1 MLQGGLPWEDDID
14 MYSDK
19 CRVVRDKKLKFNQSK
34 AFKLSPKEIQDYM
47 NYVTSLDYKAK
58 PDYNK
63 LLKLVEDLA
72 KRERIDLDDKIFD
85 WNIIRASR

>member
-1 MLQGGLPWEDDID
+1 
-14 MYSDK
+14 
-19 CRVVRDKKLKFNQSK
+19 
-34 AFKLSPKEIQDYM
+34 M